1 MDDYLYSELLHDH
14 ASIPSSEDEIVVSAF
29 IALII
34 GHIFDYSQDSNPE
47 ILEHFDSLDDVDEG
61 EALGG
66 GDDDCAVEL
75 QLLAETQLDVAGAWG
90 HVDHE
95 VVQLAPVRLIEEL
108 GDD

>member
-14 ASIPSSEDEIVVSAF
+14 ASIPSSEDEIVVSAL

-61 EALGG
+61 EALG
-66 GDDDCAVEL
+66 AVEL